1 MKYGYFDD
9 LNKEYVINTPYT
21 PYPWINYLG
30 SDDYFVLM
38 SNTSGGYSFYKDAR
52 DRRITRYRYNNIP
65 VDNEGRYFFIKEND
79 SIWNIGAKPTKTK
92 LDSYEVRHGMGYT
105 KFNSTKDGLI
115 AKQVSFVPK
124 HYNGEVHHISLKN
137 ETNKIKE
144 IKLFSY
150 IEWAFWNALDD
161 QTNFQRNFN
170 IGEVEIE
177 GSTIYHKTEYRERRN
192 HYAFYHVNQKID
204 GFDTDKES
212 FIGLYNDIS
221 SPIVVSNGASTN
233 SVASGWS
240 PIASHYIKVILKPN
254 EVKDF
259 IFILGYVENDKFDK
273 FESHQV
279 INKKKAKSMIKS
291 FETVEQVND
300 SLADLKSFWDDIL
313 SNYSINSNDEKLN
326 RMVNIW
332 NQYQTMTTFNLSRS
346 ASYFE
351 SGVGR
356 GMGFRDSNQDLLGFM
371 HMDINKTRQRLLDLA
386 STLLIDGG
394 AYHQY
399 SPLTK
404 KGNADLGTGFND
416 DPCWFILACV
426 QYIKESG
433 DFTILDEVVM
443 YESNPHLKGTILE
456 HLQKAFYKTSN
467 NLGPH
472 GLPLIGRADWN
483 DCLNLNCFSDEPG
496 ESFQT
501 VQNKGDGKV
510 AESVFIAGLFVYVGK
525 KYSELLDKI
534 KHNDEKIKVDY
545 HITKMINQI
554 EKHGF
559 DGNWFLRAYDA
570 YGQKIGSN
578 ENEEGKIFIEPQGMV
593 VMAGVGLDNGMA
605 KKALES
611 AKAYLDTPY
620 GMVLNYPAY
629 SKYHL
634 HLGEISSYPE
644 GYKENGGIFCHN
656 NPWVACAETML
667 GNGDRAFE
675 IYSKIAPAYLEDIS
689 NLHKTEPYVY
699 SQMIAGKEAVR
710 QGEAKNSWLTG
721 TSAWNFV
728 AISQYILGIHPEFDG
743 LRIKPVLPKHL
754 TELEVT
760 RKFRGNTYV
769 IHITKSGKEK
779 LEVNGVVIKG
789 DIIPYVA
796 SNKTQYITVQI

>member
-105 KFNSTKDGLI
+105 KFNSIKDGLI

-279 INKKKAKSMIKS
+279 INKKKAKAMIKS

-313 SNYSINSNDEKLN
+313 SNYSIKSNDEKLN

-416 DPCWFILACV
+416 D
-426 QYIKESG
+426 
-433 DFTILDEVVM
+433 
-443 YESNPHLKGTILE
+443 
-456 HLQKAFYKTSN
+456 
-467 NLGPH
+467 
-472 GLPLIGRADWN
+472 
-483 DCLNLNCFSDEPG
+483 
-496 ESFQT
+496 
-501 VQNKGDGKV
+501 
-510 AESVFIAGLFVYVGK
+510 
-525 KYSELLDKI
+525 
-534 KHNDEKIKVDY
+534 
-545 HITKMINQI
+545 
-554 EKHGF
+554 
-559 DGNWFLRAYDA
+559 
-570 YGQKIGSN
+570 
-578 ENEEGKIFIEPQGMV
+578 
-593 VMAGVGLDNGMA
+593 
-605 KKALES
+605 
-611 AKAYLDTPY
+611 
-620 GMVLNYPAY
+620 
-629 SKYHL
+629 
-634 HLGEISSYPE
+634 
-644 GYKENGGIFCHN
+644 
-656 NPWVACAETML
+656 
-667 GNGDRAFE
+667 
-675 IYSKIAPAYLEDIS
+675 
-689 NLHKTEPYVY
+689 
-699 SQMIAGKEAVR
+699 
-710 QGEAKNSWLTG
+710 
-721 TSAWNFV
+721 
-728 AISQYILGIHPEFDG
+728 
-743 LRIKPVLPKHL
+743 
-754 TELEVT
+754 
-760 RKFRGNTYV
+760 
-769 IHITKSGKEK
+769 
-779 LEVNGVVIKG
+779 
-789 DIIPYVA
+789 
-796 SNKTQYITVQI
+796 